1 MKVLFIMHK
10 REVNMMTIY
19 ITRGVQCEVPVILQI
34 FMWSMIERIDVHRD
48 YLQIFRLKPI
58 GNNKVI
64 IEHEQEQPKYKD
76 SITVEEVTLEGDL
89 KVYVIIENEYMTM
102 MLAEE
107 Y

>member
-1 MKVLFIMHK
+1 M
-10 REVNMMTIY
+10 EQY
-19 ITRGVQCEVPVILQI
+19 ITRGIQYEVPVILQL

-58 GNNKVI
+58 ENKKVI
-64 IEHEQEQPKYKD
+64 IDHEQEQPVYKD
-76 SITVEEVTLEGDL
+76 SITVNEVTLKRDIN
-89 KVYVIIENEYMTM
+89 VYIVIENEYMTM